1 MEIIEVNTVMADW
14 FEPFLVVVVIIA
26 VVVVIG
32 SIIAAGVSGD
42 RDWLYWTLA
51 GPVILLSIV
60 FGGAVGA
67 SDRVEPEEKVRV
79 QQEVERISGQEI
91 TLEEVDSMLDGDPVR
106 GVYYV
111 KDGYDLIVE
120 KDQV

>member
-1 MEIIEVNTVMADW
+1 MEIIEVNTVTADW
-14 FEPFLVVVVIIA
+14 AGPFMIVIGVIAAVVII
-26 VVVVIG
+26 G
-32 SIIAAGVSGD
+32 SIVAAVSDGL
-42 RDWLYWTLA
+42 DWL
-51 GPVILLSIV
+51 GFGFVGILFLGLIL
-60 FGGAVGA
+60 FLGAISA
-67 SDRVEPEEKVRV
+67 SGRIEPEEKVRV
-79 QQEVERISGQEI
+79 QQEVARISGEEI

>member
-1 MEIIEVNTVMADW
+1 MEIIEINTVAAGW
-14 FEPFLVVVVIIA
+14 AGPFMIVMGIIAAVVI
-26 VVVVIG
+26 IG
-32 SIIAAGVSGD
+32 SIIAAVSDGL
-42 RDWLYWTLA
+42 DWL
-51 GPVILLSIV
+51 GVGFVGILILV
-60 FGGAVGA
+60 FIFALGMIFA
-67 SDRVEPEEKVRV
+67 SGRVESGEKVRV
-79 QQEVERISGQEI
+79 QHEVERISGQAI

>member
-1 MEIIEVNTVMADW
+1 MEIIEVNTVAADW
-14 FEPFLVVVVIIA
+14 AGPFAVIVGIIAAVVI
-26 VVVVIG
+26 IG
-32 SIIAAGVSGD
+32 SIIAAVSDGL
-42 RDWLYWTLA
+42 DWL
-51 GPVILLSIV
+51 GFGFVGILFLGLIL
-60 FGGAVGA
+60 FLGAISA
-67 SDRVEPEEKVRV
+67 SGRIEPEEKVRV
-79 QQEVERISGQEI
+79 QQEVARISGEEI

>member
-1 MEIIEVNTVMADW
+1 MEVIEVNAVTADW
-14 FEPFLVVVVIIA
+14 AGPFMIVIGVIAAVVI
-26 VVVVIG
+26 IG
-32 SIIAAGVSGD
+32 SIIAAVSDGL
-42 RDWLYWTLA
+42 DWL
-51 GPVILLSIV
+51 GVGFVGILILV
-60 FGGAVGA
+60 FIFALGMIFA
-67 SDRVEPEEKVRV
+67 SGRVEPEEKVRV
-79 QQEVERISGQEI
+79 QHEVERISGQAI

>member
-1 MEIIEVNTVMADW
+1 MEVIEVNTVTADW
-14 FEPFLVVVVIIA
+14 AGPFMTVMGIIAAVVI
-26 VVVVIG
+26 IG
-32 SIIAAGVSGD
+32 SIIAAVSDGL
-42 RDWLYWTLA
+42 DWL
-51 GPVILLSIV
+51 GVGFVGILILV
-60 FGGAVGA
+60 FIFALGMIFA
-67 SDRVEPEEKVRV
+67 SGRVEPEEKVRV
-79 QQEVERISGQEI
+79 QHEVERISGQAI

>member
-1 MEIIEVNTVMADW
+1 MEIIEVNTVTADW
-14 FEPFLVVVVIIA
+14 AGPFMIVIGVIAAVVI
-26 VVVVIG
+26 IG
-32 SIIAAGVSGD
+32 SIIAAVSDGL
-42 RDWLYWTLA
+42 DWL
-51 GPVILLSIV
+51 GVGFVGILILGFI
-60 FGGAVGA
+60 FALGMIFA
-67 SDRVEPEEKVRV
+67 SGRVEPEEKVRV
-79 QQEVERISGQEI
+79 QHEVERISGQEI

>member
-1 MEIIEVNTVMADW
+1 MEIIEINTVAAGW
-14 FEPFLVVVVIIA
+14 AGPFMIVIGVIAAVVI
-26 VVVVIG
+26 IG
-32 SIIAAGVSGD
+32 SIIAAVSDGL
-42 RDWLYWTLA
+42 DWI
-51 GPVILLSIV
+51 GFGFVGILFLGLIL
-60 FGGAVGA
+60 FLGAISA
-67 SDRVEPEEKVRV
+67 SGRIEPEEKVRV
-79 QQEVERISGQEI
+79 QQEVARISGEEI

>member
-1 MEIIEVNTVMADW
+1 MEVIEVNTVTADW
-14 FEPFLVVVVIIA
+14 AGPFMIVIGVIAAVVI
-26 VVVVIG
+26 IG
-32 SIIAAGVSGD
+32 SIIAAVSDGL
-42 RDWLYWTLA
+42 DWL
-51 GPVILLSIV
+51 GVGFVGILILGFI
-60 FGGAVGA
+60 FALGMIFA
-67 SDRVEPEEKVRV
+67 SGRVEPEEKVRV
-79 QQEVERISGQEI
+79 QHEVERISGQEI

>member
-1 MEIIEVNTVMADW
+1 MEVIEVNTVTADW
-14 FEPFLVVVVIIA
+14 AGTFMIVIGVIAAVVI
-26 VVVVIG
+26 IG
-32 SIIAAGVSGD
+32 SIIAAVSDGL
-42 RDWLYWTLA
+42 DWL
-51 GPVILLSIV
+51 GVGFVGILILGFI
-60 FGGAVGA
+60 FALGMIFA
-67 SDRVEPEEKVRV
+67 SGRVEPEEKVRV
-79 QQEVERISGQEI
+79 QHEVERISGQEI

>member
-14 FEPFLVVVVIIA
+14 FGPFM
-26 VVVVIG
+26 VVIG
-32 SIIAAGVSGD
+32 ILAAVVLIGAIIAAMSDGLDCLGFGFVGILFLGLILFLGAISASG
-42 RDWLYWTLA
+42 R
-51 GPVILLSIV
+51 I
-60 FGGAVGA
+60 
-67 SDRVEPEEKVRV
+67 EPEEKVRV
-79 QQEVERISGQEI
+79 QQEVARISGEEI

>member
-14 FEPFLVVVVIIA
+14 FGPFMIVIGILAAVVLIGAIIA
-26 VVVVIG
+26 SVIAEPYWLG
-32 SIIAAGVSGD
+32 FGFVGIIILCGVLFLGAMSASGKVD
-42 RDWLYWTLA
+42 
-51 GPVILLSIV
+51 
-60 FGGAVGA
+60 
-67 SDRVEPEEKVRV
+67 PEEKVRV

-111 KDGYDLIVE
+111 KDGNNLIVE
-120 KDQV
+120 KDQA

>member
-1 MEIIEVNTVMADW
+1 MEVIEVNTVMADW
-14 FEPFLVVVVIIA
+14 AGPFMTVMGIIAAVVI
-26 VVVVIG
+26 IG
-32 SIIAAGVSGD
+32 SIIAAVSDGL
-42 RDWLYWTLA
+42 DWL
-51 GPVILLSIV
+51 GVGFVGILILV
-60 FGGAVGA
+60 FIFALGMIFA
-67 SDRVEPEEKVRV
+67 SGRVESEEKVRV
-79 QQEVERISGQEI
+79 QHEVERISGQAI

>member
-14 FEPFLVVVVIIA
+14 FGPFMIVMGILAAVVI
-26 VVVVIG
+26 IG
-32 SIIAAGVSGD
+32 SIITAVCDGL
-42 RDWLYWTLA
+42 DWL
-51 GPVILLSIV
+51 GMGFVGILILGFIL
-60 FGGAVGA
+60 FMGAIAA

-91 TLEEVDSMLDGDPVR
+91 TLEEVDIMLDGDPVR

-111 KDGYDLIVE
+111 KDGFDLIVE
-120 KDQV
+120 KEQA

>member
-1 MEIIEVNTVMADW
+1 MEVIEVNAVTADW
-14 FEPFLVVVVIIA
+14 AGPFMIVIGVIAAVVI
-26 VVVVIG
+26 IG
-32 SIIAAGVSGD
+32 SIIAAVSDGL
-42 RDWLYWTLA
+42 DWL
-51 GPVILLSIV
+51 GVGFVGILILV
-60 FGGAVGA
+60 FIFALGMIFA
-67 SDRVEPEEKVRV
+67 SGRVESEEKVRV
-79 QQEVERISGQEI
+79 QHEVERISGQAI

>member
-14 FEPFLVVVVIIA
+14 LGPFMIVMGILAAVVI
-26 VVVVIG
+26 IG
-32 SIIAAGVSGD
+32 SIIAAVSDGL
-42 RDWLYWTLA
+42 DWL
-51 GPVILLSIV
+51 GFGFIGILILGFILFMGVV
-60 FGGAVGA
+60 FA
-67 SDRVEPEEKVRV
+67 SGRIEPGEKVRV

-111 KDGYDLIVE
+111 KDGYSLIVE
-120 KDQV
+120 KEQA

>member
-14 FEPFLVVVVIIA
+14 FRPFTVVMGIIMSVVVV
-26 VVVVIG
+26 G
-32 SIIAAGVSGD
+32 SIIAALSDGL
-42 RDWLYWTLA
+42 DWL
-51 GPVILLSIV
+51 GFGFVGILFLGLIL
-60 FGGAVGA
+60 FLGAISA
-67 SDRVEPEEKVRV
+67 SGRIEPEEKVRV
-79 QQEVERISGQEI
+79 QQEVARISGEEI

>member
-14 FEPFLVVVVIIA
+14 FGPFM
-26 VVVVIG
+26 VVIG
-32 SIIAAGVSGD
+32 ILAAVVLIGAIIAAMSDGL
-42 RDWLYWTLA
+42 DWL
-51 GPVILLSIV
+51 GFGFVGILFLGLIL
-60 FGGAVGA
+60 FLGAISA
-67 SDRVEPEEKVRV
+67 SGRVTPEEMERV
-79 QQEVERISGQEI
+79 QQEVARISGKEI

>member
-1 MEIIEVNTVMADW
+1 MEVIEVNAVTADW
-14 FEPFLVVVVIIA
+14 AGPFMIVIGVIAAVVI
-26 VVVVIG
+26 IG
-32 SIIAAGVSGD
+32 SIIAAVSDGL
-42 RDWLYWTLA
+42 DWL
-51 GPVILLSIV
+51 GVGFVGILILV
-60 FGGAVGA
+60 FIFALGMIFA
-67 SDRVEPEEKVRV
+67 SGRVEPEEKVRV
-79 QQEVERISGQEI
+79 QHEVDRISGQAI

>member
-14 FEPFLVVVVIIA
+14 FGPFM
-26 VVVVIG
+26 VVIG
-32 SIIAAGVSGD
+32 ILAAVVLIGAIIAAMSDGL
-42 RDWLYWTLA
+42 DWL
-51 GPVILLSIV
+51 GFGFVGILFLGLIL
-60 FGGAVGA
+60 FLGAISA
-67 SDRVEPEEKVRV
+67 SGRIEPEEMERV
-79 QQEVERISGQEI
+79 QQEVARISGKEI

-111 KDGYDLIVE
+111 KDGQSLIVE